1 MPLPFTYTELLEAC
15 PPMLHASHG
24 TMGVIDPHH
33 IVVVGCRITETGHI
47 AGSPSWIHRR
57 VRPPCI
63 TVRLG
68 GVPPNTRDIPTMVDI
83 GC

>member
-33 IVVVGCRITETGHI
+33 IVVVGCSGVAVFNKALSTADHEAI
-47 AGSPSWIHRR
+47 AAAAG
-57 VRPPCI
+57 
-63 TVRLG
+63 L
-68 GVPPNTRDIPTMVDI
+68 
-83 GC
+83 